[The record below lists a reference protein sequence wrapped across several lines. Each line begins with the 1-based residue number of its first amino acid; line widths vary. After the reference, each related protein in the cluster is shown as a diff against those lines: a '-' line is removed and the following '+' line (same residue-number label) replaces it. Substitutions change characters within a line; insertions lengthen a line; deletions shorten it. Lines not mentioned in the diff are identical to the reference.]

1 VHLLLFDLLTFLAFI
16 LNDIDIHQSAY
27 MGKKPKMTQHWVK
40 INVVILERTIF
51 IVFFN
56 KTQTD

>member
-1 VHLLLFDLLTFLAFI
+1 LFDLLTFLAFI

>member
-1 VHLLLFDLLTFLAFI
+1 
-16 LNDIDIHQSAY
+16 
-27 MGKKPKMTQHWVK
+27 MTQHWVK